1 MSTSIAEVPGTL
13 LACCSGE
20 ANLSPQLNSS
30 VHFSGCGKQW
40 THWHETGS
48 WEWGSL
54 IHLYLSKEGGEGQEQ
69 GWILV
74 WFLVLFQMSPK
85 SAEWLEEGRLSLG
98 NLVAVLYGEGLPTHP
113 PPMHTAIIDEGSHSP
128 LMVNMNAF
136 IFFRGNQGLNTFCR
150 KECLRME
157 THWLNIQGTSR
168 FLLAWRTSGF
178 YNLWLIAIVLS
189 EVIWLCVPE

>member
-13 LACCSGE
+13 LAYCSGE

-113 PPMHTAIIDEGSHSP
+113 PPPCTQQLLMKDHIHLWWWIWMHSSSSG
-128 LMVNMNAF
+128 
-136 IFFRGNQGLNTFCR
+136 
-150 KECLRME
+150 
-157 THWLNIQGTSR
+157 GTKD
-168 FLLAWRTSGF
+168 
-178 YNLWLIAIVLS
+178 
-189 EVIWLCVPE
+189 